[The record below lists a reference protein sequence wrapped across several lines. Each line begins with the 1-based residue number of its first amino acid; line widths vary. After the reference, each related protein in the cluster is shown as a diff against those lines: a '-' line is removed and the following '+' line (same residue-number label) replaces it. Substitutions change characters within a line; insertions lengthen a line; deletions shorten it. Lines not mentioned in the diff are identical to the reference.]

1 MVPGIRPRSTDDVLF
16 TTERGRPRDPSA
28 LGELLRMFR
37 REFEPE
43 LLAIGVDAEHL
54 TFRSLRKAVA
64 AAVSDTAGVE
74 VARDLLGHSD
84 AAITEGHYAKHP
96 ELIVEVAADA
106 LDEVFAGIDA

>member
-1 MVPGIRPRSTDDVLF
+1 MLF
-16 TTERGRPRDPSA
+16 TTERGRPRDASA

-37 REFEPE
+37 REFEPK

-54 TFRSLRKAVA
+54 TFRSLCKAVA
-64 AAVSDTAGVE
+64 AAVSDAAGIE
-74 VARDLLGHSD
+74 VARDLLRHSD
-84 AAITEGHYAKHP
+84 ISITEGHYAKRP